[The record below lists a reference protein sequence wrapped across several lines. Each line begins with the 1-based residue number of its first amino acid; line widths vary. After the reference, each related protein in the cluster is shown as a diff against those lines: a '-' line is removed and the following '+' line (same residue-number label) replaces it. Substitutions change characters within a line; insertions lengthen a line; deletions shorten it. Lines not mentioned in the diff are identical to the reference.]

1 MLIRTVLYLASITL
15 TQKMVNYVFSRNQL
29 AGIYPPEADSI
40 GIPIFENQIFL
51 GVLTILIFPT
61 AVFGS
66 RWIFER
72 IFDIH
77 AVFRVVGLIA
87 FAGFYALAL
96 LVSLG
101 MALSHMDQA
110 HIELGLS
117 YAGILA
123 VLSTFFIWDG
133 MRVYRKLQNK
143 RQMAAEISMME
154 QWDVR
159 H

>member
-1 MLIRTVLYLASITL
+1 M

-51 GVLTILIFPT
+51 GVLMILIFPT

-66 RWIFER
+66 RWVFEKIFK
-72 IFDIH
+72 IH
-77 AVFRVVGLIA
+77 AVFRVVGLIT
-87 FAGFYALAL
+87 FAGFYALGL

-133 MRVYRKLQNK
+133 MRVYRNLQNK
-143 RQMAAEISMME
+143 RQKAAEISMME
-154 QWDVR
+154 
-159 H
+159 

>member
-1 MLIRTVLYLASITL
+1 MLIRIVLYLASITL
-15 TQKMVNYVFSRNQL
+15 TQKVVNYVFSRNQM

-61 AVFGS
+61 VAFGS

-72 IFDIH
+72 IFKFH

-87 FAGFYALAL
+87 FAGFYALGL

-143 RQMAAEISMME
+143 RQKAAEISVME
-154 QWDVR
+154 
-159 H
+159 